1 MAERSEGFRSN
12 AERQRRSGG
21 IDAAGKQ
28 GEEETLAAKKVKFE
42 EAYSPGHR
50 GSIDEPSDDE
60 AREGKRGIVISEP
73 AQILSVLSGTANR
86 AGARLAQ
93 TRIA

>member
-1 MAERSEGFRSN
+1 MFLHRPGLAKSPFRTRDAADEKVAKRSEGFRSN
-12 AERQRRSGG
+12 AERRRRSGG

-73 AQILSVLSGTANR
+73 A
-86 AGARLAQ
+86 
-93 TRIA
+93 